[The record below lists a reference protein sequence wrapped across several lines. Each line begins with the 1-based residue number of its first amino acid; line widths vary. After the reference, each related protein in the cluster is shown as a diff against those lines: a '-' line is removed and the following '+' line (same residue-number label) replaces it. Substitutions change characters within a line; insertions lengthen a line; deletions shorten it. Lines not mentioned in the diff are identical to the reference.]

1 MERLR
6 EHKLYA
12 KFSKCSFWQKSIG
25 FLGHIVSDQ
34 GVSVD
39 PEKIKAIRLAGFY
52 KKFVKGLANL
62 TQPMMRLTGKDVKFI
77 WSAKTEKCFSAL
89 KNMLTSAPVL
99 VLPEADQP
107 YMVYTDAS
115 LTGLGSVL
123 TQHGKVISY
132 ASRQVKKHEGNYPA
146 HDLEMAVVVF
156 ALMIWR
162 SYLYGEKF
170 RQYGRMIVSA
180 YQYVWVIFHVLMGP
194 VRTVHGI
201 TDG

>member
-39 PEKIKAIRLAGFY
+39 PEKIKAIR
-52 KKFVKGLANL
+52 LANL

-107 YMVYTDAS
+107 YVVYTDAS

-123 TQHGKVISY
+123 TQHGNVISY

-146 HDLEMAVVVF
+146 TT
-156 ALMIWR
+156 W
-162 SYLYGEKF
+162 K
-170 RQYGRMIVSA
+170 
-180 YQYVWVIFHVLMGP
+180 WP
-194 VRTVHGI
+194 W
-201 TDG
+201 